1 MRTHGL
7 FGSDEWWQKIESDKL
22 LVHRL
27 SGVITQLYM
36 GGNHTLLDGH
46 AAGLPATDL
55 LLLTQLLT
63 LDAAGDF
70 LLRPVRIS
78 LPDFGQPLRDG
89 DRLERTGRT
98 DGPLSREPVAS
109 GRNPRPAQGGALTR
123 CREPKARCQ
132 RDAAHLPAQL
142 CCAAEMIRAGANLYH
157 VKDLL
162 GTRRWTR
169 CGILREAQRE
179 GLSAKHWPV
188 ATRANATKR
197 SLDPPALTGCFSF
210 SRSPSPDTMRLW
222 LNAGSIL
229 FRRPLSWRERG
240 LWPFSCPRL

>member
-1 MRTHGL
+1 MITVYQLRRDKQRIEAVQKATLTSWKFGIMRTHGL

-70 LLRPVRIS
+70 LLRTVRIS

-89 DRLERTGRT
+89 EPVGADGPDRLGR
-98 DGPLSREPVAS
+98 
-109 GRNPRPAQGGALTR
+109 
-123 CREPKARCQ
+123 
-132 RDAAHLPAQL
+132 
-142 CCAAEMIRAGANLYH
+142 
-157 VKDLL
+157 
-162 GTRRWTR
+162 
-169 CGILREAQRE
+169 
-179 GLSAKHWPV
+179 
-188 ATRANATKR
+188 
-197 SLDPPALTGCFSF
+197 
-210 SRSPSPDTMRLW
+210 
-222 LNAGSIL
+222 
-229 FRRPLSWRERG
+229 
-240 LWPFSCPRL
+240 